1 MSPTQAALIAHYEER
16 LATETDDRQVEH
28 LTDLLISALE
38 LALVYAEDEERAE
51 VIAKLEKLAA

>member
-16 LATETDDRQVEH
+16 LATETDDRQVER